1 MDEPRVGAHRV
12 EETLEGSLDASVT
25 TASLDLT
32 FEESFDD
39 LFRRAYT
46 VGYQLLGVRA
56 EAEDVA
62 QEALAR
68 AFSRWRQVRGY
79 SEPWVVRVAGNL
91 AIGRW
96 RKTRRL
102 TALDARDDRPHAGPD
117 AQRID
122 LHRALRKL
130 SRRQR
135 EVVVL
140 RYLADLSE
148 ADVARALDCSPGT
161 VKQHASRG
169 LAALREEIGME
180 LS

>member
-1 MDEPRVGAHRV
+1 MDNRRGGAQRV
-12 EETLEGSLDASVT
+12 EVTLEGPFDAV
-25 TASLDLT
+25 APVGVDLT
-32 FEESFDD
+32 FEEAFDD
-39 LFRRAYT
+39 LFRRAYG

-68 AFSRWRQVRGY
+68 AFTRWRQIHGY
-79 SEPWVVRVAGNL
+79 AEPWVVRVAGNL

-102 TALDARDDRPHAGPD
+102 RALDGRDDRTHAGPD
-117 AQRID
+117 AQRVD

-140 RYLADLSE
+140 RYLADHSE
-148 ADVARALDCSPGT
+148 ADVARALRCSPGT

-169 LAALREEIGME
+169 LAALRAEIGME
-180 LS
+180 VA